1 MKLDLFKH
9 VHSHPRDRLKRAV
22 AALNERLDELQFTKQ
37 TPVHPRDRLR
47 KSAKL
52 RRRSIY

>member
-22 AALNERLDELQFTKQ
+22 AALNQRLDELQFTKQ

>member
-9 VHSHPRDRLKRAV
+9 VHSHPRGRLKCAV